1 MHTLNNKQP
10 WQTMKKLIAL
20 LILLSAFCVVT
31 SAQTKIINTN
41 EAPAA
46 IGPYSQAV
54 EANGFVFLSG
64 QIAIDPATS
73 KLVEN
78 DIEKQTRQ
86 IFANIRAVLKSAGT
100 DLHKVVKCTVFLIDL
115 NDFAKMN
122 KIYEEEFA
130 GHKPARSTAQI
141 ARLPKDALIEIECV
155 AVK

>member
-1 MHTLNNKQP
+1 
-10 WQTMKKLIAL
+10 MKKFLAL
-20 LILLSAFCVVT
+20 LILNSAFCVLS
-31 SAQTKIINTN
+31 SAQTKIIHSN
-41 EAPAA
+41 EAPAT
-46 IGPYSQAV
+46 IGPYSQAI
-54 EANGFVFLSG
+54 EANGFIFLSG
-64 QIAIDPATS
+64 QIAIVPAVN

-86 IFANIRAVLKSAGT
+86 IFANMRAVLKSAGS
-100 DLHKVVKCTVFLIDL
+100 DLSQVVKCTVFMIDL

-130 GHKPARSTAQI
+130 GHKPARSTMQV